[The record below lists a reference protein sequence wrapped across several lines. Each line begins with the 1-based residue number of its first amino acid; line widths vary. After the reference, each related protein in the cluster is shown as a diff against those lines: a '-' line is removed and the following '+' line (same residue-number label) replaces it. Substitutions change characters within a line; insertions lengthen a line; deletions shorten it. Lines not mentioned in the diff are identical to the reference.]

1 MHDVEGHDVHEEP
14 EPEALEDPEAQRCPR
29 FGQDPELAAPADP
42 EPEAPEDDYL
52 KGARGFG
59 GALWLQVSKLRKAPR
74 LSTQPLWSHFE
85 GPVLH

>member
-29 FGQDPELAAPADP
+29 FGQGPELEAPEAPADP
-42 EPEAPEDDYL
+42 EPEAPE
-52 KGARGFG
+52 APG
-59 GALWLQVSKLRKAPR
+59 GAFWLQVSKLRKASR
-74 LSTQPLWSHFE
+74 LSAQLLWSHLE